1 MASDSSDFVLLI
13 KLVLEYLNKLI
24 FYPFASVL
32 FGIHL
37 SILSRS
43 SIAFFIELNKF
54 ILLFEFIYVAVL
66 IS

>member
-1 MASDSSDFVLLI
+1 MSSFNARLLP
-13 KLVLEYLNKLI
+13 LSPV
-24 FYPFASVL
+24 

-43 SIAFFIELNKF
+43 SIAFFIDLNKF